1 MPRRTL
7 LIIFLTAIVSYAC
20 YRTAH
25 QNRYARYFSEIMQA
39 VDENYVEPVD
49 DEQLYEGAIGG
60 MIGQLDSFSHY
71 IDRRQTKPFQ
81 ELVID
86 QRFDGI
92 GIEVAIDPKTKQLKV
107 TTPIVGTPA
116 YLAGIQAGDRITKID
131 GRPTAGVGFAD
142 LRGQLRGPSGS
153 SVTLEI
159 EREGEATP
167 RVVEVERRQIKVD
180 TVLGDTRKADDTW
193 NFWLPGHDR
202 IGYVRLT
209 SFGDRTAKELAAAL
223 AKLSGSAGDD
233 GGASQGMRG
242 LILDLR
248 DNPGGLLDS
257 AAEVAGLFLNQGDLL
272 VTIRGKGNKERERL
286 VVGEPGPYRQV
297 PLVVLV
303 NHDSASAAE
312 IVAAA
317 LADDERATLV
327 GERTYGKGTVQTM
340 IPVEGGRSMLKL
352 TTATYWRPNGQNI
365 HRLDHRRPDGEW
377 GVTPDEANQVEM
389 SKQDYAAWQ
398 EDRRQ
403 RDIVGAK
410 TAAGA
415 AHGRA
420 AGRSAVGQSGRDSPA
435 EDRRRVTDRLVSAS
449 DRLRTGGGCHTI
461 V

>member
-7 LIIFLTAIVSYAC
+7 LILCLTAIVSYAC

-39 VDENYVEPVD
+39 VDQNYVEPVD

-81 ELVID
+81 ELVIE

-92 GIEVAIDPKTKQLKV
+92 GIEVAIDPKSKELKV

-142 LRGQLRGPSGS
+142 LRGQLRGPPGS
-153 SVTLEI
+153 SVTLQI
-159 EREGEATP
+159 EREGETTP
-167 RVVEVERRQIKVD
+167 RVIEVERRQIKVD
-180 TVLGDTRKADDTW
+180 TVLGDTRNADDTW

-209 SFGDRTAKELAAAL
+209 SFGDRTGKELAAVL
-223 AKLSGSAGDD
+223 ARLSGSAGDD
-233 GGASQGMRG
+233 GEKSQGMRG

-248 DNPGGLLDS
+248 DNPGGLLDA

-317 LADDERATLV
+317 LADDQRATLV

-365 HRLDHRRPDGEW
+365 HRLDHRRPDGQW
-377 GVTPDEANQVEM
+377 GVTPDPANQLEM

-398 EDRRQ
+398 QERRQ

-415 AHGRA
+415 RERA
-420 AGRSAVGQSGRDSPA
+420 AGRSAVG
-435 EDRRRVTDRLVSAS
+435 
-449 DRLRTGGGCHTI
+449 
-461 V
+461 